1 LKTILLIL
9 CLVVPLAL
17 SSYDNH
23 SLDKNNVINAFS
35 TNNVKNNKEEIL
47 SDSVTSHSLELYSN
61 ISVANVVHPKSV
73 DSQQMQMPKLDIDSS
88 KFSSKEKSWF
98 YQPKKDGTP
107 SGEPKEIVDLI
118 SKNSSYYLGN
128 TLSKNIYL
136 TFDEG
141 YENGFTGKILDILK
155 ENKVKA
161 AFFVTNPYINS
172 STDLVKRMVAE
183 GHLVCNH
190 STHHPSMASI
200 TNKEQFS
207 QELMVVQNN
216 FESLT
221 GTKMPRFFRPPMGKY
236 SELSL
241 KYTEA
246 LGYKTIFW
254 SFAYVDWKR
263 DSQPS
268 TEYGKKMI
276 ISRTHPGG
284 IYLLHAS
291 SKTNTEILDSVIKE
305 WKKQGYVFK
314 SLNELQPPA
323 KN

>member
-9 CLVVPLAL
+9 CLLVPLTL
-17 SSYDNH
+17 SGCGNH
-23 SLDKNNVINAFS
+23 PVTKVNGLNTSSWPNFGD
-35 TNNVKNNKEEIL
+35 NKEGIL
-47 SDSVTSHSLELYSN
+47 LDTYSPEAN
-61 ISVANVVHPKSV
+61 PNNDISPKI
-73 DSQQMQMPKLDIDSS
+73 QLPKLDVDGSQFS
-88 KFSSKEKSWF
+88 KKEKSWF

-107 SGEPKEIVDLI
+107 SGEPKEILDLI
-118 SKNSSYYLGN
+118 SKNSACYLGD
-128 TLSKNIYL
+128 TSLKNIYL

-141 YENGFTGKILDILK
+141 YENGFTGRILDILK
-155 ENKVKA
+155 ENNVKA
-161 AFFVTNPYINS
+161 AFFVTNPYINTS
-172 STDLVKRMVAE
+172 GDLIKRMVSE

-200 TNKEQFS
+200 TNSEDFAKE
-207 QELMVVQNN
+207 LLVVQNN

-263 DSQPS
+263 DNQPS
-268 TEYGKKMI
+268 TDHGKKMI
-276 ISRTHPGG
+276 MSRTHPGG

-291 SKTNTEILDSVIKE
+291 SRTNADILDSVLKD
-305 WKKQGYVFK
+305 WKSQGYEFK
-314 SLNELQPPA
+314 SLNELPSPI